1 MLNCLLGA
9 SPSELVFNLVLVV
22 NIRRQQEEEL
32 KQLEE
37 ETAKRLEEAIRKKVE
52 EKMGS
57 EEVKVEIER
66 RIEEGRKKA
75 FDDVEV
81 QLKNEKEAA
90 LTEARR
96 KEVSVYMIHNF
107 SFSFELLNN
116 KRKNKKN

>member
-1 MLNCLLGA
+1 MPPLLNW
-9 SPSELVFNLVLVV
+9 FQFWYFVV
-22 NIRRQQEEEL
+22 IRRQQEEEL

-52 EKMGS
+52 EKMCS
-57 EEVKVEIER
+57 EEVKLEIER

-96 KEVSVYMIHNF
+96 KEVSIENTTF
-107 SFSFELLNN
+107 LSLKFELQIF
-116 KRKNKKN
+116 K